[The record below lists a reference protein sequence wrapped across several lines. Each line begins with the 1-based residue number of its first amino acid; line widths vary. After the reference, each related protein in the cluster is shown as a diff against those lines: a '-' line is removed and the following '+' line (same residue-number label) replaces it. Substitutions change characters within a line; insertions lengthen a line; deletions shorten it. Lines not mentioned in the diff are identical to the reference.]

1 MKRIITIC
9 AAILMTANVFA
20 QVPNKMSYQAVIRN
34 TSNTLVTSSTVGMR
48 ISILQTSP
56 SGTAIF
62 VETQTSTTN
71 TNGLVSIEIGGGTV
85 VSGNFATID
94 WANGPYFLKTETD
107 PSGGSSYSITGT
119 SQLLSVPY
127 ALYAAN
133 SGSSMSGPQGAAGP
147 QGATGP
153 QGPAGVGGFV
163 HYIGEVFGGGVIFHL
178 WKDNSGAEHGLV
190 VDLNDLSG
198 ASGWSNVDN
207 TLIGLSAQS
216 YWNGLGNSNSIVS
229 QIGHTSS
236 AAVLCLNSTSSGQS
250 DWYLPSIQ
258 ELNMLWNNY
267 FNVSMTF
274 SQIPGTTQMDPSG
287 YWSSTEYDINSAWGM
302 AFDSGTTY
310 ANSSYNK
317 NTIKRVRA
325 VRTF

>member
-236 AAVLCLNSTSSGQS
+236 AAVLCLNSSSSGQS

>member
-287 YWSSTEYDINSAWGM
+287 YWSSTEYDIKSAWGM

>member
-1 MKRIITIC
+1 
-9 AAILMTANVFA
+9 
-20 QVPNKMSYQAVIRN
+20 
-34 TSNTLVTSSTVGMR
+34 
-48 ISILQTSP
+48 
-56 SGTAIF
+56 
-62 VETQTSTTN
+62 
-71 TNGLVSIEIGGGTV
+71 
-85 VSGNFATID
+85 
-94 WANGPYFLKTETD
+94 
-107 PSGGSSYSITGT
+107 
-119 SQLLSVPY
+119 
-127 ALYAAN
+127 
-133 SGSSMSGPQGAAGP
+133 
-147 QGATGP
+147 
-153 QGPAGVGGFV
+153 
-163 HYIGEVFGGGVIFHL
+163 
-178 WKDNSGAEHGLV
+178 V